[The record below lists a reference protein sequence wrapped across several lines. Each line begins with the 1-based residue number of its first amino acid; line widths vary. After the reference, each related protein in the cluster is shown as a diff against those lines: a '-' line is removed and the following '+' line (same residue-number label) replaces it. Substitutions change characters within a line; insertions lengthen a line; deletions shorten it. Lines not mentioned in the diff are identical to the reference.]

1 MISNKLVTEFGGK
14 FTVESELGRGAE
26 FKFTIN
32 ISKNNRETISEKR
45 EGAEVVNAQG
55 FSYQWSPKENFH
67 KPVKYTKMR
76 GSKIRISK
84 LKSATK
90 IFESEISVDLCSEIE
105 DEDANFNINLLDF
118 N

>member
-1 MISNKLVTEFGGK
+1 
-14 FTVESELGRGAE
+14 
-26 FKFTIN
+26 
-32 ISKNNRETISEKR
+32 
-45 EGAEVVNAQG
+45 
-55 FSYQWSPKENFH
+55 
-67 KPVKYTKMR
+67 MR